1 MPAVAPTLSSAVRA
15 RLRAALLECPAF
27 QSDAALRALFGD
39 ARLAP
44 WRHARPAADSP
55 ADRALRVIEL
65 LQGQTNDAGEPALA
79 LLLAA
84 LQDDIHPD
92 NALHGRLGA
101 LASEIQQTS
110 HARRT
115 ANARAYSLPPT
126 AESLAS
132 YLTTYYTELA
142 LPPRADFFEKQLR
155 HGHCLVLLDGLDEV
169 ADETERRLMAAWV
182 DRLVTLY
189 PKNRYIVTSRPPGY
203 ESAPLQNGFARLD
216 VRDFDE
222 TEIRRFAE
230 NWCLAVEL
238 ATGGP
243 TEARS
248 TRAARQQAQTT
259 ARRRAAAA
267 ARDLVGAITANP
279 AIRAL
284 AVNPLLL
291 SIIALVHRYR
301 ATLPK
306 RRVDLYA
313 ECVDVLLGHWD
324 SAKGLLGKL
333 DAGQKRACCRV
344 WPWSCN
350 AKSAANFP
358 GATWRSAW
366 RAFCPAWAQRR
377 WKRMTSST
385 KCASAA
391 ACWWKRDW
399 TLTPSR
405 T

>member
-84 LQDDIHPD
+84 LQDDIH
-92 NALHGRLGA
+92 
-101 LASEIQQTS
+101 
-110 HARRT
+110 
-115 ANARAYSLPPT
+115 

-324 SAKGLLGKL
+324 TAKGLLGKL